1 VPFAVGIG
9 FGGEQASGGIVAPG
23 GTGAGAW
30 GGGPLWAGKIVTGT
44 APSGQSTEFPK
55 GVVGIGLRV
64 FGGAPVENR

>member
-30 GGGPLWAGKIVTGT
+30 GGGPLWAGKIVTGI
-44 APSGQSTEFPK
+44 APSG
-55 GVVGIGLRV
+55 
-64 FGGAPVENR
+64 